1 MFYYISVIA
10 FLTLAPMNIPV
21 EEQAVIG
28 PFPEK
33 FQCEIYKA
41 QVADLVDATVNAE
54 IKKAKCI
61 EQVKSQ
67 VISNARFSKKCYDGY
82 GWWY

>member
-1 MFYYISVIA
+1 
-10 FLTLAPMNIPV
+10 MNIPV

-61 EQVKSQ
+61 KQVKS
-67 VISNARFSKKCYDGY
+67 
-82 GWWY
+82 

>member
-1 MFYYISVIA
+1 MFYYVSVIA

-21 EEQAVIG
+21 EEKAVIG

-33 FQCEIYKA
+33 YQCEVYKA
-41 QVADLVDATVNAE
+41 QVKALVDTTVNAE

-61 EQVKSQ
+61 EQAES
-67 VISNARFSKKCYDGY
+67 
-82 GWWY
+82 

>member
-1 MFYYISVIA
+1 MFYYVSVIA

-41 QVADLVDATVNAE
+41 QVSDLVDATVNAE

-61 EQVKSQ
+61 EQVKS
-67 VISNARFSKKCYDGY
+67 
-82 GWWY
+82 

>member
-1 MFYYISVIA
+1 MFYYVSVIA

-21 EEQAVIG
+21 EEQAIIG

-33 FQCEIYKA
+33 YQCEVYKA
-41 QVADLVDATVNAE
+41 QVADMVDSVYNAE

-61 EQVKSQ
+61 EQAES
-67 VISNARFSKKCYDGY
+67 
-82 GWWY
+82 

>member
-1 MFYYISVIA
+1 MFYYVSIIA

-21 EEQAVIG
+21 EEKSVIG

-41 QVADLVDATVNAE
+41 QVADLVDAVVNAE

-61 EQVKSQ
+61 EQVKS
-67 VISNARFSKKCYDGY
+67 
-82 GWWY
+82 

>member
-1 MFYYISVIA
+1 MFYYVSVIA

-41 QVADLVDATVNAE
+41 QVADLVDAVVNAE

-61 EQVKSQ
+61 QQVKS
-67 VISNARFSKKCYDGY
+67 
-82 GWWY
+82 

>member
-1 MFYYISVIA
+1 MFYYVSVIA

-33 FQCEIYKA
+33 YQCEVYKA
-41 QVADLVDATVNAE
+41 QVADMVDSAFNAE
-54 IKKAKCI
+54 IKTAKCI
-61 EQVKSQ
+61 TQVES
-67 VISNARFSKKCYDGY
+67 
-82 GWWY
+82 